1 MTDRYQTTTPP
12 AAMPVM
18 PPAVDV
24 TQNARLERSD
34 RLDGP
39 RYASLAIIIA
49 GVLAAGAYHQ
59 ARGLTPDN
67 LPIIVYGILA
77 LSAVPWLIYGWL
89 AMRETVNQF
98 RLASHKVHW
107 TETRLRKD
115 IDGDGLIGPP
125 PSVAAP
131 RDDWFIAL
139 VRHWYAGGNTAK
151 HQSIQALDEEG
162 YKITQAQW
170 QAAQRALVAA
180 GIMMSVRKRGG
191 AGCEMK
197 YHRTW
202 DEVLR
207 RLPPT
212 PEVTQ

>member
-1 MTDRYQTTTPP
+1 MTDRTTMPP
-12 AAMPVM
+12 TMPVV

-24 TQNARLERSD
+24 SQNARLERSD

-39 RYASLAIIIA
+39 RYASLAIVIA

-67 LPIIVYGILA
+67 LPIIVYGILTLA
-77 LSAVPWLIYGWL
+77 AVPWIVYGWL
-89 AMRETVNQF
+89 AMRETVDRF
-98 RLASHKVHW
+98 RVGRSTVHW
-107 TETRLRKD
+107 TETRLKKD
-115 IDGDGLIGPP
+115 IDGDGIIGAPP
-125 PSVAAP
+125 VIVSP

-151 HQSIQALDEEG
+151 HPSIQAMDEEG

-170 QAAQRALVAA
+170 QAAQRALLAA
-180 GIMMSVRKRGG
+180 GIMMTMRKRGG
-191 AGCEMK
+191 VGCEMK
-197 YHRTW
+197 TSRTW

-212 PEVTQ
+212 PEVD

>member
-39 RYASLAIIIA
+39 RYASLAIVIA

-59 ARGLTPDN
+59 AQGLTPDN

-125 PSVAAP
+125 PSVASP
-131 RDDWFIAL
+131 RDDWFIAM

-151 HQSIQALDEEG
+151 HATIAMLKLDSVDVD
-162 YKITQAQW
+162 QRHW
-170 QAAQRALVAA
+170 QAARDALIDA
-180 GIMMSVRKRGG
+180 GLAFTVGKQGG
-191 AGCEMK
+191 IGFELK
-197 YHRTW
+197 SYPW
-202 DEVLR
+202 DTMLARMPET
-207 RLPPT
+207 PT
-212 PEVTQ
+212 IAK